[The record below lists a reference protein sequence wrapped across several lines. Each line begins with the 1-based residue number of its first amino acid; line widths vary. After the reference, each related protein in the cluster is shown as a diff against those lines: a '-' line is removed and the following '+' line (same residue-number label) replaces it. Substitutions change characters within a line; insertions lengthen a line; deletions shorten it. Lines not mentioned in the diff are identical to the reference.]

1 MHDVDNDVD
10 EDEDDDEDWDE
21 VGDDGKLAPNEPTVN
36 SDDNKTRSESTFESV
51 GSLSRFIA
59 AKSQKS
65 RSSNK
70 RNICQTN
77 TESQCVC
84 VCVRPKSSS
93 YNDNK
98 R

>member
-1 MHDVDNDVD
+1 MNDVDNDV
-10 EDEDDDEDWDE
+10 DEDDDEDWDE

-77 TESQCVC
+77 TETQC